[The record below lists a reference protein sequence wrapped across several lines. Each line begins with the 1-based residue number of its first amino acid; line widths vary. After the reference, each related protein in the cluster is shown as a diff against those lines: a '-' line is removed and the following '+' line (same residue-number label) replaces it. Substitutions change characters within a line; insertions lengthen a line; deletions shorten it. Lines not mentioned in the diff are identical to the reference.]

1 MNQTFSILKHC
12 LCALL
17 FAAIVSSCDDK
28 RYEEIYGDNNKQEN
42 ENNQAEDNISKKV
55 SQYMSVYASYKYYS
69 WEISITSN
77 LETVY
82 PDKLIKYGIL
92 CGYNGEPYYYTKY
105 LTLNGNSITTIE
117 PLFLD
122 GNGSPYINEYFYW
135 KSLVAL
141 AEKSSL
147 SDSERMLQNECT
159 KYCNAAESKAK
170 STYWGQIFAEI
181 DGEKYIVKE
190 YGQKQIENTESS
202 SGNSNNNANDNPSSY
217 EKPEIGFHDYSSTK
231 TSLNVQYRIYNRD
244 EAKVSS
250 AKIYYGTSPN
260 PSYSVNATISGVFIK
275 ANISGLKA
283 GTTYYVKCIATGKGG
298 TATTSVTKCLTSYD
312 NDWD

>member
-28 RYEEIYGDNNKQEN
+28 RYKEIYGDNNKQEN

-105 LTLNGNSITTIE
+105 LTLNGNDIITI
-117 PLFLD
+117 
-122 GNGSPYINEYFYW
+122 Y
-135 KSLVAL
+135 
-141 AEKSSL
+141 
-147 SDSERMLQNECT
+147 R
-159 KYCNAAESKAK
+159 
-170 STYWGQIFAEI
+170 
-181 DGEKYIVKE
+181 
-190 YGQKQIENTESS
+190 
-202 SGNSNNNANDNPSSY
+202 
-217 EKPEIGFHDYSSTK
+217 
-231 TSLNVQYRIYNRD
+231 LN
-244 EAKVSS
+244 K
-250 AKIYYGTSPN
+250 
-260 PSYSVNATISGVFIK
+260 
-275 ANISGLKA
+275 
-283 GTTYYVKCIATGKGG
+283 
-298 TATTSVTKCLTSYD
+298 
-312 NDWD
+312 